1 MLYTAIVLCWLLV
14 VLLQSAYIENKLQ
27 VVAFQHPSSKHH
39 INSNKYHHRCKQ
51 QSITCLNV
59 VRRPLRPA
67 STEKKRAERK
77 AVIESRQNDALESP
91 R

>member
-1 MLYTAIVLCWLLV
+1 MLYTTIVLYWLLAL
-14 VLLQSAYIENKLQ
+14 LLQSACIENKLQ

-39 INSNKYHHRCKQ
+39 INLNSHHRCKQ

-77 AVIESRQNDALESP
+77 AVTESRQNEALESP